1 MSAAGHRPTRDSTK
15 RVSLWG
21 HPRVSAKDRGQLP
34 VVSAEF
40 EAPGADM
47 ADGGAGARRLEP
59 QVRFEPKELW
69 RNDPT
74 ERQAEARPDD
84 LHHECRA

>member
-1 MSAAGHRPTRDSTK
+1 
-15 RVSLWG
+15 
-21 HPRVSAKDRGQLP
+21 
-34 VVSAEF
+34 
-40 EAPGADM
+40 M

-74 ERQAEARPDD
+74 ERQVEARPDD

>member
-1 MSAAGHRPTRDSTK
+1 
-15 RVSLWG
+15 
-21 HPRVSAKDRGQLP
+21 
-34 VVSAEF
+34 
-40 EAPGADM
+40 M